1 MMKVD
6 KSTNTE
12 ISMML
17 AFVFV
22 LLGIRSENI
31 PDENEQTILINHIK
45 TNMSRWSLLDM
56 RTAFELLVTGKLD
69 FDRDHL
75 KKISPDAA
83 YSSKFSSLY
92 LDNVMQSYQRYRFN
106 VVSANKAEVVDVKEE
121 KVTSEQADKI
131 IRQCTIDAFSQFKKS
146 RKVYDFGSP
155 KFNYLRSLG
164 VINFTE
170 GRWAHIREKAK
181 FMIETESLPL
191 FLKSIKPKNYSEK
204 VEEQAKEIALSI
216 FFNDLIETETEITD
230 LI

>member
-75 KKISPDAA
+75 K
-83 YSSKFSSLY
+83 
-92 LDNVMQSYQRYRFN
+92 RFLPMLHTLQN
-106 VVSANKAEVVDVKEE
+106 F
-121 KVTSEQADKI
+121 QACI
-131 IRQCTIDAFSQFKKS
+131 LT
-146 RKVYDFGSP
+146 
-155 KFNYLRSLG
+155 
-164 VINFTE
+164 T
-170 GRWAHIREKAK
+170 
-181 FMIETESLPL
+181 
-191 FLKSIKPKNYSEK
+191 
-204 VEEQAKEIALSI
+204 
-216 FFNDLIETETEITD
+216 
-230 LI
+230 